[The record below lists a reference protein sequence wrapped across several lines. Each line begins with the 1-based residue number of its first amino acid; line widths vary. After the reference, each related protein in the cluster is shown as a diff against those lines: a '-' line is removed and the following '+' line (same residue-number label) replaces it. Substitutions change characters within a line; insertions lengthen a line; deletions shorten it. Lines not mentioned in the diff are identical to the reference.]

1 MATLEALR
9 ASEER
14 YRQLFENMTAG
25 FALHEIICDA
35 AGHPIDYRFLEA
47 NPAYERLTG
56 MKAADI
62 IGRTVREI
70 IPLLEGNWIEKFGQV
85 ALTGKALTYENH
97 VREFDRYYD
106 TFSFSPR
113 KGQFAVVFHEV
124 TERRRAQNALVQSEA
139 RYRHMLDTMIEGVI
153 VIDVA
158 DRISFANPAIAAML
172 GHTPAGIVG
181 RFLIDFMPPALHAK
195 RQEYLRR
202 RREGISDQYEFELLH
217 KNGSRRKVRVAASPL
232 RDDEGNYSGTIAG
245 VEDIT
250 DRVRLE
256 EEQTRLEG
264 KLLETQKLESLGVLA
279 GGIAHDFNNILSGV
293 LGNANLARLELQPGS
308 VVHPYLEQ
316 IEKAAVRA
324 ADLCKQMLA
333 YSGRGRFI
341 VERLALNA
349 VIEDTL
355 QLLNLSIS
363 KNTVLKLHLTQPLP
377 AISADATQL
386 RQLIMNL
393 VINASEAL
401 EGRSGVI
408 SLTTGVA
415 RVNPEYLSR
424 MQFTDKLPMG
434 DYIFLE
440 VSDNGSG
447 MTKETLARIFDPFF
461 TTKFSGRGLGLSAVL
476 GIVRGHRGGLKVYS
490 EPGRGTTFKILFP
503 IVEGAAETA
512 GPTTTTIPEIQAG
525 GTVLV
530 VDDEETVCT
539 MLARA
544 LERFGFKV
552 ELASN
557 GQIAV
562 EKAQACGGDYR
573 LVLLDLTM
581 PHMDGEATFSALRNI
596 RPDLPVL
603 LMSGFNENDA
613 LSRFGGK
620 GLSGFLQKPF
630 DLDNLRQKLVE
641 ITG

>member
-1 MATLEALR
+1 LA
-9 ASEER
+9 
-14 YRQLFENMTAG
+14 
-25 FALHEIICDA
+25 
-35 AGHPIDYRFLEA
+35 
-47 NPAYERLTG
+47 
-56 MKAADI
+56 
-62 IGRTVREI
+62 
-70 IPLLEGNWIEKFGQV
+70 
-85 ALTGKALTYENH
+85 
-97 VREFDRYYD
+97 
-106 TFSFSPR
+106 
-113 KGQFAVVFHEV
+113 
-124 TERRRAQNALVQSEA
+124 QSEA
-139 RYRHMLDTMIEGVI
+139 RYRQMLDTMIEGVL
-153 VIDVA
+153 VIDA
-158 DRISFANPAIAAML
+158 DDHISFANPAIAAML
-172 GHTPAGIVG
+172 GHTPTEITG
-181 RFLIDFMPPALHAK
+181 RQLLDFMPPALHEK
-195 RQEYLRR
+195 RRENLRR
-202 RREGISDQYEFELLH
+202 RREGVSEQYEFELLR
-217 KNGSRRKVRVAASPL
+217 KDGSLCKVRIAATPL
-232 RDDEGNYSGTIAG
+232 RDAKGNYSGAIAG

-250 DRVRLE
+250 VRVRLE
-256 EEQTRLEG
+256 EEQARLEG

-308 VVHPYLEQ
+308 VIHPHLEQ

-341 VERLALNA
+341 VQRLALNE
-349 VIEDTL
+349 VIHDTL

-408 SLTTGVA
+408 SLATGVA
-415 RVNPEYLSR
+415 RVDPEYLSR
-424 MQFTDKLPMG
+424 MQFTDKLPIG

-447 MTKETLARIFDPFF
+447 MSKETLARIFDPFF

-503 IVEGAAETA
+503 IVEGAADPTA
-512 GPTTTTIPEIQAG
+512 TPAETIPKLQAS

-557 GQIAV
+557 GLIAL

-581 PHMDGEATFSALRNI
+581 PHMDGEATFSSLRNI

-620 GLSGFLQKPF
+620 GLAGFLQKPF
-630 DLDNLRQKLVE
+630 DLANLRQKLAE
-641 ITG
+641 IVG